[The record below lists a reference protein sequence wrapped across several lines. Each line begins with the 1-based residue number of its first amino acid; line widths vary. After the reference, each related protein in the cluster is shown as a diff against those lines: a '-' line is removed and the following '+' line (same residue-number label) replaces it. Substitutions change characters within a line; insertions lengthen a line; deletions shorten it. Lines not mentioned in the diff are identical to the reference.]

1 MSGDIFCNK
10 CNDGNEV
17 REISLLA
24 NSGGWKPNG
33 RSGWGSSEHAKRRGP
48 PNGVKQGG
56 TAGTSSRPC
65 SLNAT
70 GVRAFYSFFG
80 QRDKQVIG

>member
-1 MSGDIFCNK
+1 MGEADGVALSMRNEGDP
-10 CNDGNEV
+10 D
-17 REISLLA
+17 
-24 NSGGWKPNG
+24 
-33 RSGWGSSEHAKRRGP
+33 
-48 PNGVKQGG
+48 GVKQGG

-80 QRDKQVIG
+80 LGDKLSHKKKEWLTEYASKNRPHLHTGLE